1 MSDHVTVDL
10 RKMEPTA
17 YGFRLR
23 GWREKWRA
31 LTGKRIELPMA
42 RLGAVLRIGLGTG
55 GGGEYAAD
63 DIGKVYSGSWTV
75 PQGVRK
81 ATFQVIG
88 GGGSGG
94 FTPPGAVYSIGGGG
108 AARGVSSGPGGGGGG
123 HHEPGGRSA
132 DDVLA
137 ERREARESEK
147 RLVAAASVALLNPRV
162 STDPGWPDKVSQA
175 MAAWRDNFRSLGG
188 DEFAEG
194 AGEILKIL
202 AGVSPVQET
211 GETGGGEEDDDS
223 RS

>member
-10 RKMEPTA
+10 RKLEPSA

-31 LTGKRIELPMA
+31 LTGKRIELPME
-42 RLGAVLRIGLGTG
+42 RLGAVLRTGLGTG

-94 FTPPGAVYSIGGGG
+94 STPPGTVYSIGGGG
-108 AARGVSSGPGGGGGG
+108 AARGVSIGSGGGGGG

-132 DDVLA
+132 DELIAQAKAARDEQRRLA
-137 ERREARESEK
+137 EHSLAVLMERAGDDHKLAGRIQDAFGIWQE
-147 RLVAAASVALLNPRV
+147 NFD
-162 STDPGWPDKVSQA
+162 TPG
-175 MAAWRDNFRSLGG
+175 GG
-188 DEFAEG
+188 EFADG
-194 AGEILKIL
+194 AAEVLMML
-202 AGVSPVQET
+202 AGVDSTSLDT